1 MISMSSPTEI
11 EIITDLIFV
20 ATGVGAIIYGLD
32 GWQKYSK
39 RELWWSVMGAL
50 TISVAIASYVT
61 RYILMLDGE
70 IELLVW
76 GRRGAMLLLAAGW
89 VLLAYKMGYFGNF
102 SKLPQD

>member
-1 MISMSSPTEI
+1 MSSPTAI
-11 EIITDLIFV
+11 EIITDLLFV

-32 GWQKYSK
+32 GWQKYNK

-50 TISVAIASYVT
+50 TISMAIASYVT

-76 GRRGAMLLLAAGW
+76 GRRGAMLLLFAGW
-89 VLLAYKMGYFGNF
+89 VLLAYKMGYFG
-102 SKLPQD
+102 KLVEPPRD